1 MAFST
6 ISHAQNSTNY
16 ACQYDQDAAS
26 AAECL
31 LAIASSRPPWK
42 PAENDTKYH
51 EPATVDEGY
60 CSTMTAQPDNG
71 PYSTH
76 DSLFMVARILADL
89 DKYKP
94 RNQTASP
101 TSDYPPSPE
110 ELEPQTF
117 TDLPPIGQVFA
128 SNSVRKNV
136 NTSNGPTRN
145 TQLKQRTRRNKPQ
158 NPPIKKHKCHYQGCE
173 KVYGKSSHLKAH
185 LRTHTGTLF
194 S

>member
-1 MAFST
+1 MAFT
-6 ISHAQNSTNY
+6 TFPYAQNATNY
-16 ACQYDQDAAS
+16 PHQYDQDAAS

-42 PAENDTKYH
+42 PVENQTKLH
-51 EPATVDEGY
+51 ETTAVDEGY
-60 CSTMTAQPDNG
+60 CSTNTTQHHDNG

-89 DKYKP
+89 DQYKP

-110 ELEPQTF
+110 EMEPQTF
-117 TDLPPIGQVFA
+117 TDLPPVGQVFA
-128 SNSVRKNV
+128 SNSLKKNV
-136 NTSNGPTRN
+136 NTAVARSTHQG
-145 TQLKQRTRRNKPQ
+145 KQRTRRNKPQ
-158 NPPIKKHKCHYQGCE
+158 NPPIKKHKCHYLGCE

-185 LRTHTGTLF
+185 LRTHTGM
-194 S
+194 